1 MTFYFCTTKNSSTCL
16 VDAFNSLHVT
26 SFERGVTTVP
36 FGGSHHFYFT
46 SHFFIFSIA
55 MFPYHAIIPRSRSSK
70 PFCFRVSKTCVAFI
84 FNVCGHSNI
93 TICVGGAQTQCIW
106 GCTLLWYW
114 ACSLGWYSYS
124 ANKWMTMIRL
134 IALLFFLSLLSL
146 SIVKSPT
153 WHQFSV
159 RKLAKSLLSVSKIR
173 EFLCFFFII

>member
-70 PFCFRVSKTCVAFI
+70 PFCFRDSKTSVAFI
-84 FNVCGHSNI
+84 FNVCGHSNLNI
-93 TICVGGAQTQCIW
+93 TTCVGGALSQCIW
-106 GCTLLWYW
+106 GCPLWCW
-114 ACSLGWYSYS
+114 ACSLGWCSCR
-124 ANKWMTMIRL
+124 AKKWMTMTKS
-134 IALLFFLSLLSL
+134 IALLFFPSLLSL
-146 SIVKSPT
+146 SIVKSPI
-153 WHQFSV
+153 WHQYSV
-159 RKLAKSLLSVSKIR
+159 RK
-173 EFLCFFFII
+173 